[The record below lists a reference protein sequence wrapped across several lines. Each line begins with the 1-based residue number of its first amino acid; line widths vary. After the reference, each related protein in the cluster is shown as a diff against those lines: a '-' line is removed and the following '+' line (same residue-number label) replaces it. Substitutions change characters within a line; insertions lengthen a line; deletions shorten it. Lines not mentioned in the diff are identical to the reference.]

1 MSAAHG
7 SPMRD
12 SVMARLTIAVS
23 RVGRERPRGVR
34 HLALPAVLLAAVI
47 LAPRL
52 QGEGPAKDVD
62 DVLREFTKV
71 YAALEDNAADPV
83 DPEAA
88 IFEGALPNA
97 IRELDPFSAFLTPE
111 RFAQLR
117 EMQTSREKG
126 FGSIVS
132 VVPGRVTVL
141 QVLPATPMSRAG
153 IEPGDEVIAVNNYL
167 IQALN
172 NDQILQLLGEARQGP
187 VDVVVRRQG
196 SVRPLRFT
204 LTPQEMDSRSV
215 DRAFVLD
222 GHVAYI
228 RIKSFEGETA
238 RQFRDALEHLGG
250 DELRGLI
257 LDLRDNRGGVVDAA
271 LDVSSFLLPP
281 NSVILSARG
290 RAQAPVVERVPAA
303 AKPYG
308 FPVIVLI
315 NGQTASAAEIVAG
328 ALRDHHRATLLG
340 ERSYGKGLVQQVLPM
355 SMGTGLALTTAY
367 YFTPSGM
374 SIQRPL
380 EGSQVKRQGA
390 GETAEAPGG
399 IEPDEEVLPYPTNQF
414 RYVLEGTGSFASFA
428 TEYLRDR
435 PKEAGELSE
444 QFEADGRVLD
454 EFQYFLSQ
462 RNIRPS
468 LSMWTANADYIRV
481 RLKTEILNQGLG
493 VEYGEKVEAELD
505 SGIQRALA
513 ILAGTGSRP

>member
-1 MSAAHG
+1 M
-7 SPMRD
+7 
-12 SVMARLTIAVS
+12 TICTV
-23 RVGRERPRGVR
+23 
-34 HLALPAVLLAAVI
+34 LALSTLLPMSYAETAH
-47 LAPRL
+47 
-52 QGEGPAKDVD
+52 KDVD

-71 YAALEDNAADPV
+71 YAALEANAADPV
-83 DPEAA
+83 NPETA
-88 IFEGALPNA
+88 IFEGALPGA
-97 IRELDPFSAFLTPE
+97 VRELDPFSAFLTPD

-117 EMQTSREKG
+117 EMQTSKEKG

-153 IEPGDEVIAVNNYL
+153 VEPGDEVIAVNNYL
-167 IQALN
+167 IQALD

-187 VDVVVRRQG
+187 VNVVVRRQG
-196 SVRPLRFT
+196 SVRPLSFT

-215 DRAFVLD
+215 DRAFVLGD
-222 GHVAYI
+222 RIAYI

-250 DELRGLI
+250 DGLRGLI

-281 NSVILSARG
+281 DSVILTARG
-290 RAQAPVVERVPAA
+290 RAQAPVVERSPAG

-328 ALRDHHRATLLG
+328 ALKDHHRATLIG
-340 ERSYGKGLVQQVLPM
+340 ERSYGKGLVQQVLPL
-355 SMGTGLALTTAY
+355 SMDTALALTTAY

-380 EGSQVKRQGA
+380 EGSQVKRQVS
-390 GETAEAPGG
+390 ETASTAQGG

-414 RYVLEGTGSFASFA
+414 RYVLEGTGSFPSFA

-435 PKEAGELSE
+435 PKDAAALSE
-444 QFEADGRVLD
+444 QFEIDGDILD
-454 EFQYFLSQ
+454 EFHYFLSQ
-462 RNIRPS
+462 RNIRPP
-468 LSMWTANADYIRV
+468 LSMWTANVDYIRT

-513 ILAGTGSRP
+513 LLAQAHPPI